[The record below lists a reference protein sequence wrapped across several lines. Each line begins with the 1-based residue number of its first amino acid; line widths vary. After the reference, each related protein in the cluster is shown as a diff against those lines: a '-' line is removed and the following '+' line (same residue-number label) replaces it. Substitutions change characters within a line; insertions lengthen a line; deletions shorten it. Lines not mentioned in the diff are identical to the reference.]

1 MALFT
6 CWTAIH
12 LNKKILHLSGKIM
25 NDLLIDF
32 WWRSKHSVARFTVKV
47 SNAWNRSVVFSDRLV
62 KLNTKPHTKKQEI
75 RTTRRLAIEF
85 RKPFMT
91 VSRFYVRRAG
101 RFFLFSVTIKSLCFF
116 WASLQVCHSCI
127 IYYVFYLGKAK
138 KLNKGNWNIETLT
151 LKSYS
156 IKHSSLKY
164 VLLLFVG

>member
-1 MALFT
+1 MGRQNHCDRHDVTGLQLWKIPWIMNKWIITWVTWWRSLASVALFT

-127 IYYVFYLGKAK
+127 I
-138 KLNKGNWNIETLT
+138 
-151 LKSYS
+151 
-156 IKHSSLKY
+156 
-164 VLLLFVG
+164 